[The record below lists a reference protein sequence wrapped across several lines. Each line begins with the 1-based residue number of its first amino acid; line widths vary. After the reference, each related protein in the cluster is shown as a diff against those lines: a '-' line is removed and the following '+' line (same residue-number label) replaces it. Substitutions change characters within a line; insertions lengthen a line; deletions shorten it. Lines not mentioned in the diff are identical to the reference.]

1 ALYPENTLHA
11 FTRAHGLWH
20 ADMLELDV
28 RATADGHCV
37 VIHDPTV
44 DRTTNAT
51 GDVASM
57 TLAELK
63 QLDAAHHF
71 TRDGGRTFPLR
82 GQGITVS
89 TIDEVLHALPDMP
102 ITIEVKTAAAQ

>member
-1 ALYPENTLHA
+1 MPRRGSSLPAATTDVSDAPHPLLAGAPLLIAHRGGSALYPENTLHA

-63 QLDAAHHF
+63 QLDAAHH
-71 TRDGGRTFPLR
+71 
-82 GQGITVS
+82 
-89 TIDEVLHALPDMP
+89 
-102 ITIEVKTAAAQ
+102 